1 MATAGN
7 PMMVR
12 PAGAE
17 DPCALIGAGAL
28 GEGGDGGDGLCEDG
42 DGTEAGR
49 AAEATGGW
57 VPIGL

>member
-1 MATAGN
+1 
-7 PMMVR
+7 MMVR

-17 DPCALIGAGAL
+17 DPALPWALIGAGAP
-28 GEGGDGGDGLCEDG
+28 GGDGTDAGG

-57 VPIGL
+57 VPSGL